1 MISVFFGKP
10 DLIRAVFLRR
20 KVCLEEHAASASPD
34 TGCSY
39 LEGCPYE
46 PEAEIYYRCGNLCT
60 NKTRLFFFLEV
71 NKTVQTLESSG
82 CKGHC
87 SLLKWSFLLIVGVM
101 LWKAQLIK
109 YNLLMQT
116 PTLFLCFYYREHSF
130 RKY

>member
-1 MISVFFGKP
+1 MQP
-10 DLIRAVFLRR
+10 QHHQTLAVATWKAALMNLRLR
-20 KVCLEEHAASASPD
+20 FITGVETSARIKQD
-34 TGCSY
+34 
-39 LEGCPYE
+39 
-46 PEAEIYYRCGNLCT
+46 
-60 NKTRLFFFLEV
+60 FFFLEV

-109 YNLLMQT
+109 YNVLMQT